1 MPKPRVL
8 FIDDEPT
15 VGTLVS
21 TILQRTGEIT
31 VEVETKSIAAVE
43 HARKFR
49 PDLVIM
55 DIGMPG
61 ANGFAVAQN
70 LRHEPGLRHRPI
82 LFFSGMTNV
91 EESVRRAW
99 RSGPTEFLEKGV
111 SAEIIESTVRRILA
125 ERIELYRASLPV
137 PAPQRFVPVPLKR

>member
-15 VGTLVS
+15 VGTLVR
-21 TILQRTGEIT
+21 TILERTGDFT
-31 VEVETKSIAAVE
+31 VEVENKSIAAVE
-43 HARKFR
+43 HAKKFR

-61 ANGFAVAQN
+61 ANGFALAQS

-111 SAEIIESTVRRILA
+111 PAEVIESTVRRILH
-125 ERIELYRASLPV
+125 ERIALYKASLPA
-137 PAPQRFVPVPLKR
+137 PAPQGFAPVPLRR